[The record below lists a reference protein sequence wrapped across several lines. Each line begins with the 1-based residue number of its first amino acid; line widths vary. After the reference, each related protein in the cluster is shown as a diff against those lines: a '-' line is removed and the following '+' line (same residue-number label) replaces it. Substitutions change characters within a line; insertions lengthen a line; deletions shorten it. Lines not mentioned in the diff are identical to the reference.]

1 MNADRYIRLPQ
12 IALIITLAILAI
24 GLAGLGTA
32 HASRGVRSP
41 LTAVVGSG
49 TGFLEIVP
57 VESTTGNFMAKMK
70 LQVRQTAR
78 STEFTVRRAPD
89 MNPDGICTGQNWLDT
104 PGLYFTTTPGGT
116 ALVHYDYEA
125 PFADTTRFDVVFEF
139 IGSDG
144 TVLRSVC
151 MTPNGQ

>member
-1 MNADRYIRLPQ
+1 MNIDYRIRLFR
-12 IALIITLAILAI
+12 IALIAFLAILVI
-24 GLAGLGTA
+24 SLAGSGIV

-41 LTAVVGSG
+41 LHAVAGSG
-49 TGFLEIVP
+49 TGFFEIVP

-78 STEFTVRRAPD
+78 STDFTVRRAPD
-89 MNPDGICTGQNWLDT
+89 MNPDGVCTGQNWLDT

-116 ALVHYDYEA
+116 AMVHYDYEA

-144 TVLRSVC
+144 TILRSEC